1 MRCNEEREIIF
12 NFGLILIDYLRDKF
26 ITVHNQMSENP
37 TVNCSAVV
45 SRVRKDRVLFG
56 RFGLHVS
63 ECRQQ
68 HPAVRLVCPTVFA
81 VNPTAQTR
89 ISVRFSF
96 VLLD

>member
-1 MRCNEEREIIF
+1 MCLTLSVWPRGTTAWIYKSTLRCNEEREIIF

-63 ECRQQ
+63 
-68 HPAVRLVCPTVFA
+68 
-81 VNPTAQTR
+81 
-89 ISVRFSF
+89 
-96 VLLD
+96 